1 MLNKEELHRFI
12 SGSTGNESNI
22 CQIFAIKD
30 GETVYDDCWHGYKT
44 GDAVNVN
51 SVTKGV
57 MALLAG
63 IALDKGCI
71 RSVDQKVMDFF
82 PDYTVKRG
90 ERTIYDVTIKHLLT
104 MTAPYKYRS
113 EPWTKVCTSE
123 DWTLAVL
130 DFLGGRK
137 GITGEFK
144 YATLGIQIL
153 AGVIENA
160 AGEKCIDFANRNLFR
175 PLGLPDRIP
184 HGDSSKEDQFDFFMN
199 KNPRK
204 YEWYTDPQDTVTA
217 GWGLC
222 MSARDMAVIGTLVSN
237 YGQYGGKRIIS
248 EEYLRDMLAPHLK
261 LGERFGYMNYGY
273 LWYKP
278 YDDKEVYAAIG
289 DSGNIIYVN
298 MDNKISVGI
307 TGTFK
312 PRIFDRVDF
321 IEKKVLPV
329 IG

>member
-1 MLNKEELHRFI
+1 MNKEELHRFI

-22 CQIFAIKD
+22 CQIYAIKD

-63 IALDKGCI
+63 IALDRGCI

-90 ERTIYDVTIKHLLT
+90 ERTIYDVTVKHLLT

-113 EPWTKVCTSE
+113 EPWTKVCTSN

-153 AGVIENA
+153 TGVIENA
-160 AGEKCIDFANRNLFR
+160 AGEKCIDFANRNLFI

-298 MDNKISVGI
+298 TEQKISVGI